1 VVVLVT
7 NADIEIEK
15 VKDVLEQIDKLDLEF
30 DKIRN
35 IRDILRDH
43 RSRVEALDHALA
55 LTPTSAPRRSAKA
68 WEAANS
74 ILGAVRNLLSKPRQ
88 VDEEGIESPSWNATS
103 ENGSTETGSA
113 EDTETTYES
122 GSEFSNDWCSPVD
135 WQHHFILEAAMTE
148 FYAFFNRGYIR
159 GPGFIGCSPSAGPSS
174 SSGNGSLLSGYQQ
187 SSTSYSSNSQAS
199 KRSNSD
205 GRFPPSDDQDD
216 GNKRPRI
223 LLSSPE
229 EDSSSRRYACP
240 FYKHNPIKYSQ
251 RGSCTGPGFKSIS
264 HLKYVLRRI

>member
-1 VVVLVT
+1 VTVLLA

-15 VKDVLEQIDKLDLEF
+15 TKDVLEQIDKLDLEF

-35 IRDILRDH
+35 IRDIFRYH
-43 RSRVEALDHALA
+43 RSRVEALDHALTLA
-55 LTPTSAPRRSAKA
+55 PTPAPRRSAKV
-68 WEAANS
+68 WEAAS
-74 ILGAVRNLLSKPRQ
+74 PILGAIRNPLSKPNL
-88 VDEEGIESPSWNATS
+88 VDEEGTENPSWNATS
-103 ENGSTETGSA
+103 ENSSIETGSA

-135 WQHHFILEAAMTE
+135 WQHHFILEAIMAE

-159 GPGFIGCSPSAGPSS
+159 RPGFIDCSPSAGQSS
-174 SSGNGSLLSGYQQ
+174 SSGSGSLLSGYQK
-187 SSTSYSSNSQAS
+187 SSTSYSSNSQSS
-199 KRSNSD
+199 KRSNGD
-205 GRFPPSDDQDD
+205 GRFPHSDDQDD

-223 LLSSPE
+223 LSSSE

-264 HLKYVLRRI
+264 HLKYVLQMV